1 MNQTTF
7 TASDPLTA
15 SPSAGVPVTLIRAR
29 HPWFEVNLAELWEY
43 RELLYFFVWRDLKI
57 RYKQTVIGIAW
68 ALIQPFFTMVVFSLF
83 FGRLVGVPSGGV
95 PYPIF
100 YYTALLPWTYFA
112 NALTHASN
120 TIVAHQQVI
129 TKVYFCRILLPISA
143 VLSGLVDFAI
153 GSILL
158 FGLMLGY
165 GIMPTWKILWLPG
178 LLLLAILTATSV
190 GLWLSALNAR
200 YRDVRYAVPFLLQFW
215 MFASPVAYP
224 GSLVPHRW
232 QWLYGLNP
240 MAGVIEGFRWAS
252 AGAAPA
258 PGPLLAASSA
268 AVLIVLVAGFF
279 YFQKMVRTVAD
290 VV

>member
-1 MNQTTF
+1 
-7 TASDPLTA
+7 
-15 SPSAGVPVTLIRAR
+15 
-29 HPWFEVNLAELWEY
+29 
-43 RELLYFFVWRDLKI
+43 
-57 RYKQTVIGIAW
+57 
-68 ALIQPFFTMVVFSLF
+68 VFSIF

-112 NALTHASN
+112 SALAQASN
-120 TIVAHQQVI
+120 AIVSHQQMI

-153 GSILL
+153 GCTLL

-165 GIMPTWKILWLPG
+165 GIPPTWKILWLPAF
-178 LLLLAILTATSV
+178 LLLAILTATSV
-190 GLWLSALNAR
+190 SLWLSALNAR
-200 YRDVRYAVPFLLQFW
+200 YRDVRHALPFLLQFW
-215 MFASPVAYP
+215 MFASPLAYP
-224 GSLVPHRW
+224 SSLVPFRW

-240 MAGVIEGFRWAS
+240 MAGVIEGFRWAL

-279 YFQKMVRTVAD
+279 YFQKTVRTVAD